1 MFRNVLI
8 VCHANVCRSPA
19 AEMLFRA
26 YAGKLA
32 GKGARRAIEFRSA
45 GLFAEEGRNI
55 DPTMYRLLA
64 ERDVDPSGHS
74 ARRFDESMARAAE
87 LILVPER
94 QQIAAIEQM
103 APHTRGKVHLLGKWE
118 DSEVADPYGGHE
130 VAYRESFGLIERLV
144 QGWLNKIW

>member
-1 MFRNVLI
+1 MFRSVLI

-26 YAGKLA
+26 HAGRVAGKHA
-32 GKGARRAIEFRSA
+32 GRAIEFRSA
-45 GLFAEEGRNI
+45 GLFAQEGRDI
-55 DPTMYRLLA
+55 DPTMSRLLA
-64 ERDVDPSGHS
+64 ERDVDPSGHC
-74 ARRFDESMARAAE
+74 ARRLDSGMARAAE

-94 QQIAAIEQM
+94 RHIVAIEERE
-103 APHTRGKVHLLGKWE
+103 PVTRGKVHLLGKWE

>member
-1 MFRNVLI
+1 MFRRVLI

-26 YAGKLA
+26 HAGKLA
-32 GKGARRAIEFRSA
+32 GQDTRCPIEFRSA
-45 GLFAEEGRNI
+45 GLFAKEGRDI

-74 ARRFDESMARAAE
+74 ARRLDESMARAAE

>member
-1 MFRNVLI
+1 MFRSVLI

-32 GKGARRAIEFRSA
+32 GQQPRRSIEFRSA
-45 GLFAEEGRNI
+45 GLFAEDGRNI

-74 ARRFDESMARAAE
+74 ARRLDESMARAAE

-94 QQIAAIEQM
+94 KQIAAIEEM

-130 VAYRESFGLIERLV
+130 TAYRESFALIERLV